1 MASFFETLSAKMAE
15 ARATTDEQ
23 DAAKAHDDLQEM
35 AAPRFTGSSGA
46 SALATIVCEAIS
58 KSSKIG
64 TKGMHNVSFRIIGL
78 PKDAITLGT
87 GAYFS
92 RDGLEAILPVM
103 QEDQKIRAA
112 KDARKVEYEARGEE
126 MPDSEKKSTIPKF
139 ATGQTISLRLGT
151 TIVAMST
158 GLTCP
163 EIETITK
170 GKICSVQIRAVLDE
184 PKYPGRPSIR
194 VGNIEVIDTV
204 SDLSPE
210 AFNMRLCAMWL
221 CSDIEKVPVQMRY
234 PQASGSVV
242 AVKTGK
248 ELRELKASNLTPET
262 AFMKNAT
269 IRIPVFRTVPQ
280 PFVLGI
286 MNTGRPIVSMFS
298 PPGLSDDFQGLP
310 GSMVNNVQWNRLYF
324 NIQAE
329 LYVRNMSRIPKSGP
343 LDPME
348 LKSELLAIYDR
359 KMRVQFG
366 VTQWQIWIGVKNHA
380 QLFPGMAGFQMICA
394 TPATVDCY
402 VSSAT
407 AIGALEPEPSPLSL
421 NLTACSGGN
430 DKKLPVE
437 QDELVGQVDL
447 VVGVYN
453 AGFLVDYEAV
463 EGICKAQNAF
473 GLPGLSIN
481 VDPKL
486 VKNMRMRQPTTPSAK
501 STNSLQTN
509 ELSTRWPIVNCFE
522 HDEHLESLKA
532 EYDFIAVPNL
542 LKRIAGKFVNGET
555 TAIAKLYLD
564 MFAEARQKIVDA
576 GEIIDDAEIDL
587 AAENALAR
595 GFGKLLVLYLK
606 GGSDLPTELEAT
618 FNRGTA
624 SRADML
630 LYAVKRDHAK
640 ARGVTT
646 RSSSNEIE
654 ILSKLSGE
662 FFPPFDCVSFVTR
675 KRTAEEDELEARK
688 RAEPTDDDLAEMDLD
703 GEEELAKQR
712 AATILPGAP
721 AHPPPSPELAA
732 AAADQDSDSREQS
745 PSPMHAS
752 TYDD

>member
-1 MASFFETLSAKMAE
+1 MASFFDTLSAKMAE
-15 ARATTDEQ
+15 ARAATDEQ
-23 DAAKAHDDLQEM
+23 DAAKAHDDLQSM
-35 AAPRFTGSSGA
+35 AAPRFTGSSGV
-46 SALATIVCEAIS
+46 SALATVICEAIS

-64 TKGMHNVSFRIIGL
+64 TKGMNTVSFRIIAL
-78 PKDAITLGT
+78 PKEAITLGT

-103 QEDQKIRAA
+103 QENQKVRAA
-112 KDARKVEYEARGEE
+112 KNARKAEYKARGEK
-126 MPDSEKKSTIPKF
+126 MPDEESKASIPKF
-139 ATGQTISLRLGT
+139 ATGQTISLRLGS
-151 TIVAMST
+151 TIDAMST

-163 EIETITK
+163 AIETIVK

-184 PKYPGRPSIR
+184 PNYPGKLSIR
-194 VGNIEVIDTV
+194 VGNIDIIDTV

-221 CSDIEKVPVQMRY
+221 CSDFERVPVQLRY
-234 PQASGSVV
+234 PQVSGGVV
-242 AVKTGK
+242 AVKSGK
-248 ELRELKASNLTPET
+248 ELRELKVGNLTPET
-262 AFMKNAT
+262 AFMKT
-269 IRIPVFRTVPQ
+269 TTVRIPVFRSVPQ

-286 MNTGRPIVSMFS
+286 MNTGCPIVSMFS
-298 PPGLSDDFQGLP
+298 APGLSDDHQGLP
-310 GSMVNNVQWNRLYF
+310 GSIVNTVPWNRLYF
-324 NIQAE
+324 NIQAD
-329 LYVRNMSRIPKSGP
+329 LYIRNKSRIPKSDSLG
-343 LDPME
+343 PME
-348 LKSELLAIYDR
+348 LKSELLAIYDH
-359 KMRVQFG
+359 KIRVRFG

-394 TPATVDCY
+394 TPAAVDCY
-402 VSSAT
+402 VTSGT
-407 AIGALEPEPSPLSL
+407 AIGALEPESSPLSL
-421 NLTACSGGN
+421 NLTGCSGGN

-463 EGICKAQNAF
+463 EGICRAQNSF
-473 GLPGLSIN
+473 GLPGLQIN

-486 VKNMRMRQPTTPSAK
+486 VKNMRMRQPAVAGTK
-501 STNSLQTN
+501 STDSLQTN

-542 LKRIAGKFVNGET
+542 HKRIAGKFVDGET
-555 TAIAKLYLD
+555 TDIAKLYLD
-564 MFAEARQKIVDA
+564 MFAEARQKIVEA
-576 GEIIDDAEIDL
+576 GEIVDEAAIDL
-587 AAENALAR
+587 AAENALAKS
-595 GFGKLLVLYLK
+595 FGKLLVLYLK
-606 GGSDLPTELEAT
+606 GGSDLPQELEAT
-618 FNRGTA
+618 FNRGSA
-624 SRADML
+624 PRADML

-654 ILSKLSGE
+654 ILNKLSGE
-662 FFPPFDCVSFVTR
+662 FFPPFDCISFATR
-675 KRTAEEDELEARK
+675 KRTAEEDEIEARK

-703 GEEELAKQR
+703 GEEELAKQH
-712 AATILPGAP
+712 AATILPGAS

-732 AAADQDSDSREQS
+732 AADHDSDSRERS
-745 PSPMHAS
+745 ASPMHTTS